1 MNFLLIPLT
10 LFCFFC
16 SYTYQSDTTDEYNM
30 KKVIF
35 STTYDRTIRPLDT
48 IKISIKISMK
58 QIVAVNEKSQI
69 ITTSSYL
76 FVSWNDQRLSWIP
89 AEYNNLYSINVPA
102 FQIWLPDLYVI
113 NTADSNGFLSINSNY
128 FGLLFYNGTI
138 ILNIGLIGL
147 NTRCAMNIY
156 TFPNDIQTC
165 SIIIGPWFHDDTQIN
180 LNIDT
185 QYSNQPNLIEFTKN
199 SIWNLTNT
207 QVSLIKNGARFLN
220 IANQS
225 DFSFKFT
232 IKRQSLY
239 YLYSNVYP
247 CLILNFV
254 TLFTFFLPFS
264 LKASLSNY

>member
-1 MNFLLIPLT
+1 
-10 LFCFFC
+10 
-16 SYTYQSDTTDEYNM
+16 
-30 KKVIF
+30 
-35 STTYDRTIRPLDT
+35 
-48 IKISIKISMK
+48 
-58 QIVAVNEKSQI
+58 
-69 ITTSSYL
+69 
-76 FVSWNDQRLSWIP
+76 
-89 AEYNNLYSINVPA
+89 
-102 FQIWLPDLYVI
+102 
-113 NTADSNGFLSINSNY
+113 
-128 FGLLFYNGTI
+128 
-138 ILNIGLIGL
+138 
-147 NTRCAMNIY
+147 MNIY

-207 QVSLIKNGARFLN
+207 QVSLVKNGARFLN

-225 DFSFKFT
+225 DFSFKLT

-239 YLYSNVYP
+239 YIYSNVYP

-264 LKASLSNY
+264 LQASLSNY